1 MVKLTSIL
9 IVSLAT
15 ILGGLA
21 GFFLGKLFDEQISGA
36 IAGAL
41 ICLPAGI
48 GWVSKKRR
56 FSFVVGLQVFFVF
69 SYYAGGV
76 QGTIF
81 SLASSIL
88 TFIFG
93 AVIYRGL
100 FDDNVTDTLG
110 YQARYAIGLL
120 NPPQIIENGK
130 TVFPPNAKSLFGPRL
145 VIIKPQNAA
154 ILEQTNRQSRV
165 LGPEVSTLNRFE
177 YVKEIID
184 LRTRSKTIWIS
195 DLLTK
200 ENIPIGI
207 SLMVVFRIDIND
219 AQRRAAEPFSDENRE
234 RIRLI
239 NYNWPD
245 WEKNV
250 LAVIEGRTQR
260 LVRSASLETLL
271 STNNYFKYE
280 SIIRNLSNDRSRD
293 WFAQIDRVIIKK
305 IELRSE
311 FAAANVEQWVANT
324 KALTT
329 RITENAR
336 AESARDMLATI
347 ADGYL
352 RAKDRGM
359 TGAEINRE
367 VLRRTLE
374 AISSDPSTKMIFTP
388 ELNTLLNSLRGKP
401 LA

>member
-1 MVKLTSIL
+1 MLRLSSIV
-9 IVSLAT
+9 IVAATT
-15 ILGGLA
+15 ILGGLL
-21 GFFLGKLFDEQISGA
+21 GFFVGQIFDMQTSGT

-41 ICLPAGI
+41 IGFPAGV
-48 GWVSKKRR
+48 GLATRKRR
-56 FSFVVGLQVFFVF
+56 FILVVTLQVFFVF
-69 SYYAGGV
+69 SYFTGGIE
-76 QGTIF
+76 GILF
-81 SLASSIL
+81 SLASSAL

-93 AVIYRGL
+93 AVIYRAL
-100 FDDNVTDTLG
+100 FDDNVEDTLL
-110 YQARYAIGLL
+110 YQIKFAVGLL
-120 NPPQIIENGK
+120 NPPQIIEDGK

-154 ILEQTNRQSRV
+154 ILERGNKQTRV
-165 LGPEVSTLNRFE
+165 LGPEVRTLERFE

-184 LRTRSKTIWIS
+184 LRTRSKTIWLP

-200 ENIPIGI
+200 DNIPVGV
-207 SLMVVFRIDIND
+207 SLAIVYRIDIND
-219 AQRRAAEPFSDENRE
+219 AKRRADDEFEDEDRT
-234 RIRLI
+234 RIRTI

-245 WEKNV
+245 WEKNTQ
-250 LAVIEGRTQR
+250 AIIEGRMQR
-260 LVRSASLETLL
+260 LVRSSDLETLL

-280 SIIRNLSNDRSRD
+280 SIITNLSNDRTRD
-293 WFAQIDRVIIKK
+293 WFTRIDRVIIKK

-324 KALTT
+324 KAITT
-329 RITENAR
+329 RISENAR